1 LYKNEGVRAD
11 SPFRRG
17 PLHTLSDVEL
27 ITADYVPWFNQQHLG
42 GDALILD
49 HAEIRGSAMLSS
61 VTVTGAVR
69 ALGASIGGQLGLE
82 GAKLTNEG
90 GNALILHRAD
100 LKGNA
105 YLERVTATGEVRANG
120 ASIGGQLDLEG
131 ATLTNE
137 GGHALAF
144 DAARLNVKRLADV
157 LR

>member
-1 LYKNEGVRAD
+1 
-11 SPFRRG
+11 
-17 PLHTLSDVEL
+17 
-27 ITADYVPWFNQQHLG
+27 
-42 GDALILD
+42 
-49 HAEIRGSAMLSS
+49 MLSS

-144 DAARLNVKRLADV
+144 DAARLNVRRLADV